1 MSDTLLAVIV
11 LAQQSR
17 WRSLGRGVRGKS
29 SDFDT
34 GDIVFALSVL
44 AGIAVAI
51 WLMAHLL
58 NHSDRRRRYNRP
70 QALFRDL
77 CRVHDLDRGR
87 RRMLRQIARWQRLGQ
102 PARLFLEPERF
113 EPDNVS
119 PKLRASSRRLTAL
132 RDKLFTVA
140 PDAVEPDT
148 AMPDTAMLDTAMLD
162 SAQNPAEAPAA
173 LSG

>member
-29 SDFDT
+29 SNFDT
-34 GDIVFALSVL
+34 GDIVIALSVL

-51 WLMAHLL
+51 WLLANLL
-58 NHSDRRRRYNRP
+58 DRNDRRRRYNRP
-70 QALFRDL
+70 RALFRDL
-77 CRVHDLDRGR
+77 CRVHDLNYGR
-87 RRMLRQIARWQRLGQ
+87 RRLLRQIARWQRLRQ

-113 EPDNVS
+113 EPGNLS
-119 PKLRASSRRLTAL
+119 PRLRLRTEQVTAL
-132 RDKLFTVA
+132 RDKLFAVV
-140 PDAVEPDT
+140 PDAVEPDASQDPT
-148 AMPDTAMLDTAMLD
+148 Q
-162 SAQNPAEAPAA
+162 SSAA